1 MEKLISDSGQ
11 IKVVANIVQSS
22 SKIFSLGYFKSVH
35 LFYVHISIFSAL
47 LSTSIYL
54 PCPGEKCFLLQNI
67 VQHCAEISPGCSWM
81 YSAPHVV
88 HLLSASSPCLLFR
101 FIPIVLCIWGGSIL
115 CASWGTPSPGDDGSA
130 GQAITRELML
140 CGDGGDP
147 GGAELPQDGCVWWC
161 GCSHGTTASAA
172 GWLWWALASVPQA
185 GKTAESSESSW
196 RDEAQCLKC
205 TVKSFSQGCCPQCH
219 CLFVSVTYV
228 NNSGWCEEKV
238 NLLLPF
244 CSRHIFVSTSPPV
257 TVCLPPTLNLP
268 SCISHLFVPT
278 SPSFPAYLSTLTG
291 YGTSTLR
298 TCL

>member
-22 SKIFSLGYFKSVH
+22 SKIFSLGYFKSIH
-35 LFYVHISIFSAL
+35 LFYVHTSIFSAL

-67 VQHCAEISPGCSWM
+67 VQKSPPGVPGCT
-81 YSAPHVV
+81 
-88 HLLSASSPCLLFR
+88 LLLTWFICLLFR
-101 FIPIVLCIWGGSIL
+101 FIPIVLCIWGSSIL
-115 CASWGTPSPGDDGSA
+115 CASEEPPALEMAVGWRCWAGHHQGAHAPWGWGWPW
-130 GQAITRELML
+130 
-140 CGDGGDP
+140 
-147 GGAELPQDGCVWWC
+147 GAELPQDGCVWWC
-161 GCSHGTTASAA
+161 GCSHGTTTSAA

-185 GKTAESSESSW
+185 GKTAESSGSSW

-278 SPSFPAYLSTLTG
+278 SPFFPAYLSTLTG

>member
-1 MEKLISDSGQ
+1 MSRAAVKFFLWVILSPYICFMFTFLYFLLSSLHLFTSPVQVRNAFYCKTLCRNLPRVFLDVLCSSRGSSPLCLFSLP
-11 IKVVANIVQSS
+11 IVQ
-22 SKIFSLGYFKSVH
+22 IHPHCALYLRRQHSL
-35 LFYVHISIFSAL
+35 
-47 LSTSIYL
+47 
-54 PCPGEKCFLLQNI
+54 CFLRNPQPWRW
-67 VQHCAEISPGCSWM
+67 QW
-81 YSAPHVV
+81 
-88 HLLSASSPCLLFR
+88 
-101 FIPIVLCIWGGSIL
+101 
-115 CASWGTPSPGDDGSA
+115 DGSA

-172 GWLWWALASVPQA
+172 GWLWWALASMPQA

-205 TVKSFSQGCCPQCH
+205 MVKSFSQGCCPQCH

-291 YGTSTLR
+291 YGTLTLR